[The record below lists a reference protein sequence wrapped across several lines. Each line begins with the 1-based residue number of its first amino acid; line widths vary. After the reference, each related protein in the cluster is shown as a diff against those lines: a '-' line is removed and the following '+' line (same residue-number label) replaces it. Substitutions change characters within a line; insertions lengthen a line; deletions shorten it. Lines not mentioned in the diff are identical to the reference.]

1 MPPRQEKI
9 YNFIFREKASFK
21 QKFSKISVSQNNTIC
36 KKMKSTYCYILK
48 NKKAPEKNSEAF
60 KT

>member
-9 YNFIFREKASFK
+9 HNFIFRGRANFK
-21 QKFSKISVSQNNTIC
+21 QKILKISVSQNNTIC
-36 KKMKSTYCYILK
+36 TKMESTYCYILK
-48 NKKAPEKNSEAF
+48 NKKAPEKNSEAL